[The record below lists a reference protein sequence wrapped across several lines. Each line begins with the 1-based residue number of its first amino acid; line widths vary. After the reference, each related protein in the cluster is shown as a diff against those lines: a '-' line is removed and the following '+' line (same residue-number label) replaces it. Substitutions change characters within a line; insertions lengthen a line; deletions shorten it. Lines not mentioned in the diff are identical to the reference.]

1 MAKGADP
8 IPETAAMSAAHITG
22 QTGFGRSFRIRRHSA
37 HPVASRVK
45 SRRKVSARALRDLLN
60 LGSSRLEEQ
69 KMDERIYKILEKL
82 QMQHVPS
89 ADEGIHSPGFP
100 MFSSNTIQNLTIN
113 AQPPVTIGQYT
124 QMTNNDRS
132 TTPPLHHPHRLHPS
146 HSNTQKSERSHHSA
160 NTANTSQCKSRQ
172 RNYLLEL
179 IRNEI
184 LPYMKADGQSSGS
197 QQ

>member
-1 MAKGADP
+1 
-8 IPETAAMSAAHITG
+8 
-22 QTGFGRSFRIRRHSA
+22 
-37 HPVASRVK
+37 
-45 SRRKVSARALRDLLN
+45 
-60 LGSSRLEEQ
+60 
-69 KMDERIYKILEKL
+69 MDERIYKILEKL

-124 QMTNNDRS
+124 QMTNNDN
-132 TTPPLHHPHRLHPS
+132 
-146 HSNTQKSERSHHSA
+146 SNTQKSERSHHCA
-160 NTANTSQCKSRQ
+160 NTASTSQCKSRQ

-184 LPYMKADGQSSGS
+184 LPYMKADGQSPGS